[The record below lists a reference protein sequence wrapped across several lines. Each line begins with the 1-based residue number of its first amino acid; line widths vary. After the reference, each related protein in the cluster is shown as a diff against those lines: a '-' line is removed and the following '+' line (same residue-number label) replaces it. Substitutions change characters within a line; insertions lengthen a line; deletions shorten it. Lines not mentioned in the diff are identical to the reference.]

1 VKVTRL
7 KALARR
13 PGFVTVFVDEAR
25 FAVLPI
31 EEVRGL
37 GLREALELDEPAR
50 EALETAAE
58 RGKAYD
64 AAVKLLAVR
73 GRSTQ
78 EIVER
83 LRRKGLRKDAVAH
96 AIGRLESEGLLND
109 AAFAREYAQTRIS
122 RGFGRARIAAD
133 LSRKGVSRHDAEL
146 AVAEAG
152 GDDEQGRRE
161 RLLALARKRA
171 GQLKGVHREVARRRL
186 IGYLARRGYGGAG
199 VLDVVDQ
206 ALDASTSSS
215 RLPASGDRIL
225 QH

>member
-1 VKVTRL
+1 
-7 KALARR
+7 
-13 PGFVTVFVDEAR
+13 VDEAR

-31 EEVRGL
+31 EEVRAL
-37 GLREALELDEPAR
+37 GLREALELDER
-50 EALETAAE
+50 TRDALETAAE

-64 AAVKLLAVR
+64 AAVRLLAVR
-73 GRSTQ
+73 GRSTR
-78 EIVER
+78 EIVTR
-83 LRRKGLRKDAVAH
+83 LRRKGMGKDATAH
-96 AIGRLESEGLLND
+96 AVGRLETEGLLND

-152 GDDEQGRRE
+152 GDDESARRE
-161 RLLALARKRA
+161 QLLALARKRA
-171 GQLKGVHREVARRRL
+171 AQLKGVHREVARRRL

-206 ALDASTSSS
+206 ALDASTSSG